1 VRLLRV
7 RNYDIVTVDPS
18 RKVLKGGCSALQTRK
33 PENIIY
39 ISCNTLAFTGDYQ
52 NLKGL
57 YKIEDAIL
65 VDMFL
70 HTLHTEA
77 VIKFR
82 HC

>member
-1 VRLLRV
+1 MRV
-7 RNYDIVTVDPS
+7 RNYDMVTVDSP
-18 RKVLKGGCSALQTRK
+18 RKVLKGGCSEPQTRK
-33 PENIIY
+33 PENTIY
-39 ISCNTLAFTGDYQ
+39 ISCNTLAFSRDYQ

-70 HTLHTEA
+70 HTPHTEA

>member
-1 VRLLRV
+1 MV
-7 RNYDIVTVDPS
+7 IVDPP
-18 RKVLKGGCSALQTRK
+18 RKVLKGGCSALQMRK
-33 PENIIY
+33 PENITY
-39 ISCNTLAFTGDYQ
+39 VSCNTLAFSRDYQ

-70 HTLHTEA
+70 HTPHTEA